1 MGVARR
7 PGMQASNTMTRDVI
21 VVPAALAL
29 AVAWKIM
36 TRERIRHLPVVRA
49 GALIGMLSDREVL
62 ARGTLGTD
70 GRIEVPAHVTVGDAM
85 THTPLDTCE
94 RETPVADLICTMIE
108 KKVDAVAVVHGLRL
122 VGLVT
127 STDLLS
133 LLLQREPRGA
143 TDPLPFEFHLIE
155 DVPGPSAPAGLA

>member
-1 MGVARR
+1 
-7 PGMQASNTMTRDVI
+7 MTRDVI
-21 VVPAALAL
+21 VVPPELTL
-29 AVAWKIM
+29 VSAWNVM

-62 ARGTLGTD
+62 AHATIGKD
-70 GRIEVPAHVTVGDAM
+70 GRIQVPVHVSVGEAM
-85 THTPLDTCE
+85 TTTPLDTCE
-94 RETPVADLICTMIE
+94 PETPVADVICTMIA
-108 KKVDAVAVVHGLRL
+108 KKVDVVAVVQGLRL

-143 TDPLPFEFHLIE
+143 SDPLPFEFHLIE
-155 DVPGPSAPAGLA
+155 GPQTHPNGLGSRLP

>member
-1 MGVARR
+1 
-7 PGMQASNTMTRDVI
+7 MTRDVI
-21 VVPAALAL
+21 VVPVDLTLAG
-29 AVAWKIM
+29 AWNVM

-62 ARGTLGTD
+62 AHATIGKD
-70 GRIEVPAHVTVGDAM
+70 GHIEVPAHVMVGDAM
-85 THTPLDTCE
+85 TPTPLDTCKQDA
-94 RETPVADLICTMIE
+94 PVADLICTMIV
-108 KKVDAVAVVHGLRL
+108 KKVDAVAVVQGLRL

-155 DVPGPSAPAGLA
+155 APKTHP